1 MQLSTS
7 VVICAYTNDRWL
19 DLGRAIKSVESQGQL
34 PNEIVL
40 VIDHNR
46 ELETRARAAF
56 PGISVIANSESKGLS
71 GARNT
76 GVHAAKGDVIAFLD
90 DDAAADVDWLS
101 NLLLVFDH
109 PKVVGA
115 GGTATPDWDTERPRW
130 FPEEFDWVIGCSY
143 RGLPDHVAPVRNALG
158 CNMAYRRR
166 VFTAVGGF
174 RQDFGRVDTT
184 PLGDEETEFS
194 VRLRKYDPSWE
205 IVYVPNARVLHRVP
219 ETRTT
224 TRYFLGRCFSEGL
237 SKAHL
242 RRVAGAQTAL
252 SSERRYA
259 TRTLPAGFFRRLRGG
274 EFGSAV
280 MIVVGL
286 SVTVAG
292 FVIGSLRG
300 GSIDASASSA
310 AR

>member
-1 MQLSTS
+1 MQLSTT

-19 DLGRAIKSVESQGQL
+19 DLGRAIKSVESQRHR
-34 PNEIVL
+34 PNEIVV

-56 PGISVIANSESKGLS
+56 PGISVVANSESKGLS

-76 GVHAAKGDVIAFLD
+76 GVCAAKGDVIAFLD
-90 DDAAADVDWLS
+90 DDAAAHPDWLS
-101 NLLLVFDH
+101 TLLPVFDN
-109 PKVVGA
+109 PEVAGA
-115 GGTATPDWDTERPRW
+115 GGTATPDWDTKRPIW

-166 VFTAVGGF
+166 VFTAIGGF
-174 RQDFGRVDTT
+174 RQDFGRVGTT

-194 VRLRKYDPSWE
+194 VRLSKHDPTWQ
-205 IVYVPNARVLHRVP
+205 ILYVPNARVLHHVP
-219 ETRTT
+219 ETRLT

-252 SSERRYA
+252 SSERRYV
-259 TRTLPAGFFRRLRGG
+259 TRTLPAGFVRLLGHREFRRAG
-274 EFGSAV
+274 
-280 MIVVGL
+280 MIAVGL
-286 SVTVAG
+286 GVTVAG
-292 FVIGSLRG
+292 FLAGSLWG
-300 GSIDASASSA
+300 GSGGASAGSA

>member
-1 MQLSTS
+1 MQLSTT

-19 DLGRAIKSVESQGQL
+19 DLGRAIKSVESQRQP
-34 PNEIVL
+34 PNEIIL

-46 ELETRARAAF
+46 DLETRARAAF
-56 PGISVIANSESKGLS
+56 PGTFVVANSESKGLS

-101 NLLLVFDH
+101 NLLPAFDN

-115 GGTATPDWDTERPRW
+115 GGTATPDWATDRPAW

-166 VFTAVGGF
+166 AFTAVGGF
-174 RQDFGRVDTT
+174 RRDFGRVGTT

-194 VRLRKYDPSWE
+194 VRLSKYDPTWQ
-205 IVYVPNARVLHRVP
+205 ILYVPNARVLHRVP
-219 ETRTT
+219 GTRATK
-224 TRYFLGRCFSEGL
+224 RYFLGRCFSEGL

-252 SSERRYA
+252 SSERQYA
-259 TRTLPAGFFRRLRGG
+259 TRTLPAGFVRLVGGG
-274 EFGSAV
+274 EFRRAA

-292 FVIGSLRG
+292 FLTGSIRG
-300 GSIDASASSA
+300 GSVDASAGSV